1 MPNTTIALRS
11 SGTTTSTPSLGVLAN
26 GELAINFADGI
37 IYYKTSSNSLGS
49 IRTTLPAGLT
59 TEVQYNDAGSFG
71 SNSNF
76 TYNKTTKTLTVS
88 GNIVVGSTDIG
99 PTLAAAY
106 NQANTDVTSVSVTGG
121 TYGNATI
128 VPVITVAA
136 NGRITAVSNVTI
148 TTSGSGA
155 TISVSDSPPGSPTAN
170 SLWWQSNTGVLK
182 IYYNDGDSSQWVD
195 AVPAPTINAS
205 LIGVGVLPIARGGTG
220 TNAASYVIGAPLQY
234 NGTSFAAIANT
245 GTAGTYANAAY
256 VPVITTDEY
265 GRVSGVTNTAIVIDA
280 SAVTSG
286 TLPVSRGG
294 TGNTSLINGTLL
306 IGAGTGAI
314 TTLANTG
321 NAATYGNA
329 AYVPVI
335 TTDAYG
341 RVSAVTNT
349 AIAVDASA
357 ITSGNLAIARGGLN
371 NNGGY
376 TVGAPIQ
383 YDGSKFV
390 TLANTGTAGTYG
402 NGSLVP
408 VITTDAYGRVSAV
421 TNTAINATAIST
433 GTLSVARGGTG
444 NTSLING
451 TILIGAG
458 TNAITTLANTG
469 TAGTYGNAA
478 YLPVVT
484 TDAYGRV
491 SGVTNT
497 AIAVD
502 ASAIT
507 SGTLGVARGGTGNT
521 SLINGTILIGAGTG
535 AITTLANTGTAATY
549 GNSTFIPVIT
559 TDAYGRVSSV
569 TNTAISFSDAIAYAA
584 IMS

>member
-245 GTAGTYANAAY
+245 GTAATYGNAAY
-256 VPVITTDEY
+256 VPVLTTDAY
-265 GRVSGVTNTAIVIDA
+265 GRVSAVTNTAIAIDA
-280 SAVTSG
+280 SAVTTGNLAIARGGLNNNGGYTTGAPIQYDGSKFVTLANTGTAGTYGNAAYHPVITTDAYGRVSAVTNTAIAVDASAITSG

-321 NAATYGNA
+321 TAATYGNA
-329 AYVPVI
+329 AYHPVI

-341 RVSAVTNT
+341 RVSA
-349 AIAVDASA
+349 
-357 ITSGNLAIARGGLN
+357 
-371 NNGGY
+371 
-376 TVGAPIQ
+376 
-383 YDGSKFV
+383 
-390 TLANTGTAGTYG
+390 
-402 NGSLVP
+402 
-408 VITTDAYGRVSAV
+408 
-421 TNTAINATAIST
+421 
-433 GTLSVARGGTG
+433 
-444 NTSLING
+444 
-451 TILIGAG
+451 
-458 TNAITTLANTG
+458 
-469 TAGTYGNAA
+469 
-478 YLPVVT
+478 
-484 TDAYGRV
+484 
-491 SGVTNT
+491 VTNT

-535 AITTLANTGTAATY
+535 AITTLANTGTAGTY
-549 GNSTFIPVIT
+549 GNATVIPVVT

-569 TNTAISFSDAIAYAA
+569 TNTAISFSDAMAYAA

>member
-245 GTAGTYANAAY
+245 GTAGTY
-256 VPVITTDEY
+256 
-265 GRVSGVTNTAIVIDA
+265 
-280 SAVTSG
+280 
-286 TLPVSRGG
+286 
-294 TGNTSLINGTLL
+294 
-306 IGAGTGAI
+306 
-314 TTLANTG
+314 
-321 NAATYGNA
+321 GNA
-329 AYVPVI
+329 AYV
-335 TTDAYG
+335 
-341 RVSAVTNT
+341 
-349 AIAVDASA
+349 
-357 ITSGNLAIARGGLN
+357 
-371 NNGGY
+371 
-376 TVGAPIQ
+376 
-383 YDGSKFV
+383 
-390 TLANTGTAGTYG
+390 
-402 NGSLVP
+402 
-408 VITTDAYGRVSAV
+408 
-421 TNTAINATAIST
+421 
-433 GTLSVARGGTG
+433 
-444 NTSLING
+444 
-451 TILIGAG
+451 
-458 TNAITTLANTG
+458 
-469 TAGTYGNAA
+469 
-478 YLPVVT
+478 PVVT

-491 SGVTNT
+491 SGVDRKSTRLNSSHV
-497 AIAVD
+497 ALSRMPS
-502 ASAIT
+502 SA
-507 SGTLGVARGGTGNT
+507 
-521 SLINGTILIGAGTG
+521 
-535 AITTLANTGTAATY
+535 
-549 GNSTFIPVIT
+549 
-559 TDAYGRVSSV
+559 
-569 TNTAISFSDAIAYAA
+569 
-584 IMS
+584 

>member
-245 GTAGTYANAAY
+245 E
-256 VPVITTDEY
+256 I
-265 GRVSGVTNTAIVIDA
+265 GRAHV
-280 SAVTSG
+280 
-286 TLPVSRGG
+286 
-294 TGNTSLINGTLL
+294 
-306 IGAGTGAI
+306 
-314 TTLANTG
+314 
-321 NAATYGNA
+321 
-329 AYVPVI
+329 
-335 TTDAYG
+335 
-341 RVSAVTNT
+341 
-349 AIAVDASA
+349 
-357 ITSGNLAIARGGLN
+357 
-371 NNGGY
+371 
-376 TVGAPIQ
+376 
-383 YDGSKFV
+383 
-390 TLANTGTAGTYG
+390 
-402 NGSLVP
+402 
-408 VITTDAYGRVSAV
+408 
-421 TNTAINATAIST
+421 
-433 GTLSVARGGTG
+433 
-444 NTSLING
+444 
-451 TILIGAG
+451 
-458 TNAITTLANTG
+458 
-469 TAGTYGNAA
+469 
-478 YLPVVT
+478 
-484 TDAYGRV
+484 
-491 SGVTNT
+491 
-497 AIAVD
+497 
-502 ASAIT
+502 
-507 SGTLGVARGGTGNT
+507 
-521 SLINGTILIGAGTG
+521 
-535 AITTLANTGTAATY
+535 
-549 GNSTFIPVIT
+549 
-559 TDAYGRVSSV
+559 
-569 TNTAISFSDAIAYAA
+569 
-584 IMS
+584 

>member
-245 GTAGTYANAAY
+245 GTAGTYGNAAY
-256 VPVITTDEY
+256 HPVITTDAY
-265 GRVSGVTNTAIVIDA
+265 GRVSAVTNTAIAVDA
-280 SAVTSG
+280 SAITSG

-321 NAATYGNA
+321 TAATYGNA
-329 AYVPVI
+329 AYHPVI

-341 RVSAVTNT
+341 RVSA
-349 AIAVDASA
+349 
-357 ITSGNLAIARGGLN
+357 
-371 NNGGY
+371 
-376 TVGAPIQ
+376 
-383 YDGSKFV
+383 
-390 TLANTGTAGTYG
+390 
-402 NGSLVP
+402 
-408 VITTDAYGRVSAV
+408 
-421 TNTAINATAIST
+421 
-433 GTLSVARGGTG
+433 
-444 NTSLING
+444 
-451 TILIGAG
+451 
-458 TNAITTLANTG
+458 
-469 TAGTYGNAA
+469 
-478 YLPVVT
+478 
-484 TDAYGRV
+484 
-491 SGVTNT
+491 VTNT

-535 AITTLANTGTAATY
+535 AITTLANTGTAGTY
-549 GNSTFIPVIT
+549 GNATVIPVVT

-569 TNTAISFSDAIAYAA
+569 TNTAISFSDAMAYAA

>member
-136 NGRITAVSNVTI
+136 NGRISAISNTTIAVDASAI
-148 TTSGSGA
+148 TTGNLA
-155 TISVSDSPPGSPTAN
+155 
-170 SLWWQSNTGVLK
+170 
-182 IYYNDGDSSQWVD
+182 
-195 AVPAPTINAS
+195 
-205 LIGVGVLPIARGGTG
+205 IARGGLNNNGGYT
-220 TNAASYVIGAPLQY
+220 TGAPIQY
-234 NGTSFAAIANT
+234 DGSKFVTLANT
-245 GTAGTYANAAY
+245 GTAGTYGNAAY
-256 VPVITTDEY
+256 HPVITTDAY
-265 GRVSGVTNTAIVIDA
+265 GRVSAVTNTAIAVDA
-280 SAVTSG
+280 SAITSG
-286 TLPVSRGG
+286 TLSVSRGG

-321 NAATYGNA
+321 TAGTYGNSTF
-329 AYVPVI
+329 VPVI

-341 RVSAVTNT
+341 RVSS
-349 AIAVDASA
+349 I
-357 ITSGNLAIARGGLN
+357 
-371 NNGGY
+371 
-376 TVGAPIQ
+376 
-383 YDGSKFV
+383 
-390 TLANTGTAGTYG
+390 
-402 NGSLVP
+402 
-408 VITTDAYGRVSAV
+408 
-421 TNTAINATAIST
+421 
-433 GTLSVARGGTG
+433 
-444 NTSLING
+444 
-451 TILIGAG
+451 
-458 TNAITTLANTG
+458 
-469 TAGTYGNAA
+469 
-478 YLPVVT
+478 
-484 TDAYGRV
+484 
-491 SGVTNT
+491 
-497 AIAVD
+497 
-502 ASAIT
+502 
-507 SGTLGVARGGTGNT
+507 
-521 SLINGTILIGAGTG
+521 
-535 AITTLANTGTAATY
+535 
-549 GNSTFIPVIT
+549 
-559 TDAYGRVSSV
+559 
-569 TNTAISFSDAIAYAA
+569 TNTAISAITSSDAIAYAA